1 MTLALGID
9 PGTATT
15 GYGLVRLMP
24 DGELVAVS
32 FGIISTS
39 KDETPSARLEI
50 LYNALRK
57 LLKQHK
63 PDTSAVEKLFFARN
77 VTTGIAVGQ
86 ARGVVLLALEQAGI
100 EIFEY
105 TPKEVKT
112 RWLVMVPRKSAKCKK
127 WFAPSLQLDS
137 IPKPDDAADALAIAI
152 THLNTEALLMSLR
165 GALLLFATKQS
176 PVPSIYLLQNRP
188 LAKVRMS

>member
-39 KDETPSARLEI
+39 KDETPSARLEM
-50 LYNALRK
+50 LYTDLRK

-86 ARGVVLLALEQAGI
+86 ARGIVLLALQQAGI

-105 TPKEVKT
+105 TPKEVKNAVAGYGSAEKRQVQEMVRALCNSTPSPNPTTPPT
-112 RWLVMVPRKSAKCKK
+112 RWQSR
-127 WFAPSLQLDS
+127 
-137 IPKPDDAADALAIAI
+137 
-152 THLNTEALLMSLR
+152 LR
-165 GALLLFATKQS
+165 
-176 PVPSIYLLQNRP
+176 I
-188 LAKVRMS
+188 